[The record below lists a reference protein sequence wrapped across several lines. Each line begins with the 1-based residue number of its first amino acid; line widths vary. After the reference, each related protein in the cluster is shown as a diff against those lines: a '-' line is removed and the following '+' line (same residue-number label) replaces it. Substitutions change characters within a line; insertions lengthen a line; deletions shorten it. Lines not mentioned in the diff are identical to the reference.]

1 MVHCRGLP
9 NRCTNTSDKKIPVN
23 MSEYFHVRRAV
34 AGRGPG
40 NPGGLGLPVVYF
52 TVAAFTGA
60 SLLFLGHAVPEFQE
74 LLGDHSLALMLGAL
88 LVNIEY
94 LYHLHRRT
102 RRSAQAAVQ
111 ANEALQKEAHE
122 RQRAQAELEETQGQL
137 LETAR
142 RAGMAEVA
150 AEAVHNIG
158 TALNTAGVSV
168 GVLTEQL
175 TESKTSQL
183 TRVVELM
190 RRHED
195 ELGFFLTND
204 DRGKHLLDYLS
215 KLNELV
221 AREQTSSL
229 EELAQLAKSIDH
241 IEAIVRK
248 QQCDAPF
255 GGAEEPVVLAELVED
270 ALRLSAPAP
279 SCGGI
284 RVVRELNGTAPVL
297 VDRHKLLQILVNLI
311 RNAQEALRFT
321 KRHGDRTLTVRV
333 REAADRSIRIQI
345 ADNGAGISSG
355 DLPRI
360 FAHGFT
366 AKKNG
371 HGFGLHNAALEAQE
385 MGGSVTAQ
393 SDGPHKGATFT
404 VDLPL
409 KTAEVTC

>member
-1 MVHCRGLP
+1 
-9 NRCTNTSDKKIPVN
+9 
-23 MSEYFHVRRAV
+23 MSEHLHVRRAV
-34 AGRGPG
+34 VGRGPG
-40 NPGGLGLPVVYF
+40 NPGGVSLPAIYF

-60 SLLFLGHAVPEFQE
+60 GLLFLGHAVPEFEE

-94 LYHLHRRT
+94 LYHLYRKT
-102 RRSAQAAVQ
+102 RRNAQEAVQ
-111 ANEALQKEAHE
+111 ANEALQREADE
-122 RQRAQAELEETQGQL
+122 RKRAQAELEKIQRQL
-137 LETAR
+137 LDTAR
-142 RAGMAEVA
+142 RAGLAEA
-150 AEAVHNIG
+150 ATEAVHNIG
-158 TALNTAGVSV
+158 NALNTAGVSV
-168 GVLTEQL
+168 GVLSEQL
-175 TESKTSQL
+175 RQSKTLQL
-183 TRVVELM
+183 ARVVELM

-311 RNAQEALRFT
+311 RNAQEALLSRN
-321 KRHGDRTLTVRV
+321 HGDRTLTVRV

>member
-1 MVHCRGLP
+1 
-9 NRCTNTSDKKIPVN
+9 
-23 MSEYFHVRRAV
+23 MSEHLHVRRAV

-40 NPGGLGLPVVYF
+40 NPGGVSLPVVYF
-52 TVAAFTGA
+52 TVGAFTGA
-60 SLLFLGHAVPEFQE
+60 GLLLLGHAVPAFEE
-74 LLGDHSLALMLGAL
+74 LLGNHGLALMVGGL

-94 LYHLHRRT
+94 LYHLRRKT
-102 RRSAQAAVQ
+102 RRNAQAAVQ
-111 ANEALQKEAHE
+111 AHEALQREADE
-122 RQRAQAELEETQGQL
+122 RKRAQAELKKTQSQL
-137 LETAR
+137 LKTAR

-150 AEAVHNIG
+150 TEAVHNIG
-158 TALNTAGVSV
+158 NALNTAGVSV

-183 TRVVELM
+183 ARVVELM

-204 DRGKHLLDYLS
+204 HRGKHLLDYLS
-215 KLNELV
+215 KLNELA

-241 IEAIVRK
+241 IEAIVRM
-248 QQCDAPF
+248 QQCYATV

-270 ALRLSAPAP
+270 ALRLNAPAL

-284 RVVRELNGTAPVL
+284 RVVRKLNGTAPVL
-297 VDRHKLLQILVNLI
+297 VDRHKLLQILVNLL
-311 RNAQEALRFT
+311 RNAQEALVSRNH
-321 KRHGDRTLTVRV
+321 RDRTLTVRV
-333 REAADRSIRIQI
+333 RAAGDLGIRIEI
-345 ADNGAGISSG
+345 ADNGAGIPPE

-371 HGFGLHNAALEAQE
+371 HGFGLHSVALAAQE
-385 MGGSVTAQ
+385 MGGSVIAQ

>member
-1 MVHCRGLP
+1 
-9 NRCTNTSDKKIPVN
+9 
-23 MSEYFHVRRAV
+23 
-34 AGRGPG
+34 
-40 NPGGLGLPVVYF
+40 
-52 TVAAFTGA
+52 
-60 SLLFLGHAVPEFQE
+60 
-74 LLGDHSLALMLGAL
+74 
-88 LVNIEY
+88 
-94 LYHLHRRT
+94 
-102 RRSAQAAVQ
+102 
-111 ANEALQKEAHE
+111 
-122 RQRAQAELEETQGQL
+122 
-137 LETAR
+137 
-142 RAGMAEVA
+142 MAEVA

-168 GVLTEQL
+168 GVLSEQL
-175 TESKTSQL
+175 RQSKTLQL
-183 TRVVELM
+183 ARVVELM

-297 VDRHKLLQILVNLI
+297 VDRHNLLQILVNLI
-311 RNAQEALRFT
+311 RNALEALVSRND
-321 KRHGDRTLTVRV
+321 RDRTLTVRV
-333 REAADRSIRIQI
+333 RAAGDPGIRIEI
-345 ADNGAGISSG
+345 ADNGAGIPPG